1 MNDNPEIHSRRVARL
16 KLVLPGIAVVLL
28 GLLVLFSR
36 SGDDLI
42 QLAIFDGTDS
52 DGGVVVRD
60 PVMRGTTSSNVPY
73 EISAATAHSQDTANT
88 LVNLHE
94 VNARFEPTGSA
105 PGYVIEATAGMM
117 NNETGLLDLREGV
130 TYHDDNG
137 LVLVLIDFV
146 YDTSRGIGSTKK
158 PVSGIA
164 PQGTLEAAGL
174 QISQNPS
181 AYIFERARL
190 MVDPKPAQ
198 ANK

>member
-52 DGGVVVRD
+52 GGGVVLRD
-60 PVMRGTTSSNVPY
+60 PVMRGTTSGNVPY
-73 EISAATAHSQDTANT
+73 EISAATAHSQDTANA
-88 LVNLHE
+88 LVNLRE
-94 VNARFEPTGSA
+94 VNARFAPAGSA
-105 PGYVIEATAGMM
+105 PGYVIEATAGLM
-117 NNETGLLDLREGV
+117 NNETGLLDLRDGV
-130 TYHDDNG
+130 TYRDDNG

-146 YDTSRGIGSTKK
+146 YDTSRGTGRTKK
-158 PVSGIA
+158 PVSGTA

-174 QISQNPS
+174 QISQNPY

>member
-16 KLVLPGIAVVLL
+16 KLVLPGIAAVLL

-42 QLAIFDGTDS
+42 QLAIFDGTGS
-52 DGGVVVRD
+52 GGGVVLRD
-60 PVMRGTTSSNVPY
+60 PVMRGTTSGNVPY
-73 EISAATAHSQDTANT
+73 EISAATAHSQDTANA
-88 LVNLHE
+88 LVNLRE
-94 VNARFEPTGSA
+94 VNARFAPAGSA
-105 PGYVIEATAGMM
+105 PGYVIEATAGLM
-117 NNETGLLDLREGV
+117 NNETGLLDLRDGV
-130 TYHDDNG
+130 TYRDDNG

-146 YDTSRGIGSTKK
+146 YDTSRGTGRTKK
-158 PVSGIA
+158 SVSGTA

-190 MVDPKPAQ
+190 MVDLKPAQ